1 MNNIQLY
8 SPQQPQIV
16 YVPAQP
22 YPAPGP
28 YGNQDPYGRYTH
40 PHPHQHPPQYQPVQ
54 YAQQHQIPGPGT
66 FTHVAVHR
74 NGEQLERT
82 TAKTIADAEIEML
95 GLVLRD
101 FGAQMRDATMKVRKQ
116 LQSEMK
122 QRPVTVAP
130 LRRMEGPRATAAT
143 DGKLSVTR
151 PTNQFKTLELVQRLI
166 TLLSSKLV
174 PTITQERQ
182 LCLSYVLSMIE
193 TYIGQVGSLVTGN
206 FVEDAEPSE
215 YDDDELRSLKH
226 ALSGVDAAEVS
237 IPSTIDSHH
246 DDLADKIEKR
256 CKAILERIR
265 SAREG
270 EPSQRTGHTRRHD
283 TQGSGNSTSAEQPQP
298 MLLRT
303 SRFGQK
309 KAQLQGKLN
318 EAASVSVSGRSGET

>member
-28 YGNQDPYGRYTH
+28 YGSNDPYGRY

-54 YAQQHQIPGPGT
+54 YAHQHQFPGPGT

-82 TAKTIADAEIEML
+82 TATTIADAEIEML

-101 FGAQMRDATMKVRKQ
+101 FGAQMKDATMKVRKQ
-116 LQSEMK
+116 LQSKMEP
-122 QRPVTVAP
+122 RPVTVAP

-143 DGKLSVTR
+143 DGKLRVTR
-151 PTNQFKTLELVQRLI
+151 PENQIKTLELVQRLI

-206 FVEDAEPSE
+206 FVADDGPSDDEDE
-215 YDDDELRSLKH
+215 ELRSLKH
-226 ALSGVDAAEVS
+226 ALGGVEAAEIS
-237 IPSTIDSHH
+237 IPSTIDSYH
-246 DDLADKIEKR
+246 DLAQKIETR
-256 CKAILERIR
+256 CEAILERIKI
-265 SAREG
+265 ARQG
-270 EPSQRTGHTRRHD
+270 AQSQRTGYTRQYD
-283 TQGSGNSTSAEQPQP
+283 THGSGNSTSFEQPQS

-303 SRFGQK
+303 NSFGQK
-309 KAQLQGKLN
+309 K
-318 EAASVSVSGRSGET
+318 SSTSR